1 MKTHMKCL
9 LIGGPADG
17 QWVHV
22 ETRFNALTGN
32 YVPQES
38 IMMLVPVEQKL
49 TPCLGDCPVELEA
62 VYVEYQ
68 AYPFQEGDT
77 RSWVYTTG
85 SGPIMQKL
93 LDGYRKESK

>member
-1 MKTHMKCL
+1 MKCL

-17 QWVHV
+17 QLVHV

-32 YVPQES
+32 YVPQKS
-38 IMMLVPVEQKL
+38 IMMMVPVEQKL
-49 TPCLGDCPVELEA
+49 TPYLEDCPVELET

-68 AYPFQEGDT
+68 AYPFQEGDE
-77 RSWVYTTG
+77 RFWVYTTG
-85 SGPIMQKL
+85 SGSIIQKL